1 MRTTLLILF
10 TFILTTVCGQ
20 NSADTINSYVP
31 VIYGDKLKPF
41 LDSLKNQLLTDTIK
55 FKQIDLIFTTIGR
68 RNVIPYSPLFIING
82 AYIYKLDIVSGS
94 EVAEF
99 AQEILDD
106 RKIKSIT
113 HIDSSKA
120 SEHFGQ
126 NSWQGVI
133 VITMFDK
140 TKFNPK
146 VAGLTFH
153 KKKSG
158 DNYTTRRENEI
169 LIRD

>member
-1 MRTTLLILF
+1 M
-10 TFILTTVCGQ
+10 LTTVCGQ
-20 NSADTINSYVP
+20 NLVDTTNSYVP
-31 VIYGDKLKPF
+31 LLYGEKLKPF
-41 LDSLKNQLLTDTIK
+41 LDSLKSQLLTDTIK
-55 FKQIDLIFTTIGR
+55 FKQTGLIFTTIGR
-68 RNVIPYSPLFIING
+68 RNANPYSPLLIINS

-99 AQEILDD
+99 TQEILDD

-113 HIDSSKA
+113 YIDSSKA

-126 NSWQGVI
+126 NAWQGVI
-133 VITMFDK
+133 VITMYDK
-140 TKFNPK
+140 AKFNPK
-146 VAGLTFH
+146 VAGLTFN
-153 KKKSG
+153 KNKSG